1 MTLQTINIHDD
12 LLYIGVNDR
21 NKARFE
27 NLWPLPNGVSY
38 NSYLLTGEKTALMD
52 TVEVT
57 RVDTFLSKLE
67 EGLEG
72 RELDYLVVQHMEPDH
87 ASSVPTIVGNYPD
100 VQIVGNAKTRNF
112 MQNFFELEDLG
123 FDYDKNFLEVKEGD
137 QLDLGD
143 STLTFYMTPMVHWP
157 ESMVSFQEET
167 GVLFSQDAFGSYGAL
182 DGGIFDD
189 EVDWGEKY
197 LDETIR
203 YYANIVAPFS
213 FQTLNAIEKLGGLDI
228 KMICPV
234 HGVIWREDP
243 GKIVGVYQ
251 DLASQKTEEGA
262 VVVYGSMYG
271 NTREMAEI
279 VARSIAEEGIKPVKV
294 YDVSDISIS
303 YIAAD
308 IWRYSAV
315 VIGSVTYQNGMY
327 PQMQSLLNTLEG
339 QRMKDRI
346 LGIFG
351 SHSWAG
357 KSLSILQDFADRGD
371 YDQVETTVDVK
382 SSAKADDVAALK
394 QIGKEIA
401 EKLKTRR

>member
-21 NKARFE
+21 NKVRFE

-87 ASSVPTIVGNYPD
+87 ASSVPTIVENYPG

-394 QIGKEIA
+394 QIGKEVA
-401 EKLKTRR
+401 EKLKARR